1 MEKQDEK
8 KDWANMSDDEEAERE
23 VPKEQVQDQ
32 EKKVKVP
39 KPMKGVKNDRGDY
52 VVTTIDIVETRTTK
66 KEKKEEVDEE
76 SDSDEGYGEEEDKQE
91 DVKEE
96 VKVEA
101 KPGKYKLNSSVKF
114 IDCVFLWWCREEA

>member
-1 MEKQDEK
+1 MEKTAEDK

-23 VPKEQVQDQ
+23 VQKEQVPE

-52 VVTTIDIVETRTTK
+52 VVTTIDIVETRTIK
-66 KEKKEEVDEE
+66 KEKKEEVDED

-91 DVKEE
+91 ETKEE
-96 VKVEA
+96 VKAEA
-101 KPGKYKLNSSVKF
+101 KPGKYLKINSSVIF
-114 IDCVFLWWCREEA
+114 NYVFL